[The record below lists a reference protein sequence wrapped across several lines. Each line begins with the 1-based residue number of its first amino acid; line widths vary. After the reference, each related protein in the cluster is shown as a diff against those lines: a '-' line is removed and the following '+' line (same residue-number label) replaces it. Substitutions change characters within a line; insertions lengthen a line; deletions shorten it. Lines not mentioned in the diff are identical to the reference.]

1 MLGICLISCMQSDMR
16 IKWIELLQ
24 ELSDTQPVTTLAS
37 SSISTLMIVPMT
49 LQNLLVIFNIDIEF
63 KSPLINYQIIKYEMS
78 IIEFRIVNK
87 LNKKDQRVRTLA
99 LGSVN
104 TP

>member
-49 LQNLLVIFNIDIEF
+49 LQNFLVIFNIDIEF
-63 KSPLINYQIIKYEMS
+63 KSPLINYKIIKYEMS

-87 LNKKDQRVRTLA
+87 LNKKDQRVRALA
-99 LGSVN
+99 LRGVN